1 MSILNVHPVQN
12 AAPLFQLSPHTLQQ
26 TCAILSLYIVR
37 SFFCPSLPLCTGPL
51 RWCSDGE
58 TWSGFHASFCENNGQ
73 TADSEQ
79 PDPPL
84 PKKRWLSGVC
94 LRAPMCTGEQQQ
106 RRETKMLRQTDT
118 RTISILFKYLSFPH
132 KAAAGPNGNTQ
143 WHQAFSKSFHSMEVN
158 WRQHVH
164 IYPPNWCA
172 TLYRKQ
178 QKARG
183 EERQPS

>member
-37 SFFCPSLPLCTGPL
+37 SFFCPSLPLCSGPL

-73 TADSEQ
+73 TADEEQ

-84 PKKRWLSGVC
+84 PQKRWLLGVC
-94 LRAPMCTGEQQQ
+94 LRARPCA
-106 RRETKMLRQTDT
+106 RV
-118 RTISILFKYLSFPH
+118 
-132 KAAAGPNGNTQ
+132 NN
-143 WHQAFSKSFHSMEVN
+143 SK
-158 WRQHVH
+158 
-164 IYPPNWCA
+164 
-172 TLYRKQ
+172 
-178 QKARG
+178 G
-183 EERQPS
+183 ERQKCWDKQIHGQFRFYLNIWAFPTKQPLGQTATHSDSEHSQNPSTPWK